1 MAFCSRVLSKT
12 LLKSSQIEKISII
25 LLLGNIAVFL
35 LIFFALQIYKNYRYF
50 PNFQLIKFRRT
61 HVKIN
66 RNFMVTYFDACEIL
80 EMLSEASVKVF
91 LDGGWGVDA
100 LIGRETRIHNDID
113 LFVEKKDYGKAISVI
128 TWKGYREVV
137 MDYTTDSHTVWKDD
151 NGRII
156 DLHCFEYVEDGIL
169 YDGYTFPSETF
180 SGKGN
185 IGNIEVT
192 CINPEAQV
200 QFHLGYEYDEN
211 DVHDV
216 LLLCRTFNLEIP
228 EQYKTHI

>member
-1 MAFCSRVLSKT
+1 
-12 LLKSSQIEKISII
+12 
-25 LLLGNIAVFL
+25 
-35 LIFFALQIYKNYRYF
+35 
-50 PNFQLIKFRRT
+50 
-61 HVKIN
+61 
-66 RNFMVTYFDACEIL
+66 MVTCFDVCEIL

-113 LFVEKKDYGKAISVI
+113 LFVEKKDYCITISVI
-128 TWKGYREVV
+128 TGKGYREVI

-169 YDGYTFPSETF
+169 YDGYTFP
-180 SGKGN
+180 
-185 IGNIEVT
+185 

>member
-1 MAFCSRVLSKT
+1 MESERNLMTTTEAARY
-12 LLKSSQIEKISII
+12 
-25 LLLGNIAVFL
+25 LGLN
-35 LIFFALQIYKNYRYF
+35 
-50 PNFQLIKFRRT
+50 
-61 HVKIN
+61 
-66 RNFMVTYFDACEIL
+66 
-80 EMLSEASVKVF
+80 
-91 LDGGWGVDA
+91 
-100 LIGRETRIHNDID
+100 
-113 LFVEKKDYGKAISVI
+113 
-128 TWKGYREVV
+128 
-137 MDYTTDSHTVWKDD
+137 
-151 NGRII
+151 
-156 DLHCFEYVEDGIL
+156 
-169 YDGYTFPSETF
+169 TFPSETF

>member
-1 MAFCSRVLSKT
+1 MKKKVDLEF
-12 LLKSSQIEKISII
+12 
-25 LLLGNIAVFL
+25 AVDFF
-35 LIFFALQIYKNYRYF
+35 IFT
-50 PNFQLIKFRRT
+50 P
-61 HVKIN
+61 IN

>member
-1 MAFCSRVLSKT
+1 
-12 LLKSSQIEKISII
+12 
-25 LLLGNIAVFL
+25 
-35 LIFFALQIYKNYRYF
+35 
-50 PNFQLIKFRRT
+50 
-61 HVKIN
+61 
-66 RNFMVTYFDACEIL
+66 MVTYFDACEIL

-128 TWKGYREVV
+128 TWKGY
-137 MDYTTDSHTVWKDD
+137 
-151 NGRII
+151 
-156 DLHCFEYVEDGIL
+156 
-169 YDGYTFPSETF
+169 TFPSETF

>member
-1 MAFCSRVLSKT
+1 MLNS
-12 LLKSSQIEKISII
+12 
-25 LLLGNIAVFL
+25 
-35 LIFFALQIYKNYRYF
+35 
-50 PNFQLIKFRRT
+50 NF
-61 HVKIN
+61 V
-66 RNFMVTYFDACEIL
+66 VTCFDVCEIL

-137 MDYTTDSHTVWKDD
+137 MDYTTVSHTVWKDD

-180 SGKGN
+180 SGKGK
-185 IGNIEVT
+185 IGNIEVS

>member
-1 MAFCSRVLSKT
+1 
-12 LLKSSQIEKISII
+12 
-25 LLLGNIAVFL
+25 
-35 LIFFALQIYKNYRYF
+35 
-50 PNFQLIKFRRT
+50 
-61 HVKIN
+61 
-66 RNFMVTYFDACEIL
+66 MVTCFDVCEIL

-100 LIGRETRIHNDID
+100 LIGRETRTHNDID
-113 LFVEKKDYGKAISVI
+113 LFVEKKDYCITISVI
-128 TWKGYREVV
+128 TGKGYREVI

-156 DLHCFEYVEDGIL
+156 DMHCFEYVEDGIL
-169 YDGYTFPSETF
+169 YDGYIFPSETF

-185 IGNIEVT
+185 IGNIEVS

-228 EQYKTHI
+228 EQYKSHI

>member
-1 MAFCSRVLSKT
+1 
-12 LLKSSQIEKISII
+12 
-25 LLLGNIAVFL
+25 
-35 LIFFALQIYKNYRYF
+35 
-50 PNFQLIKFRRT
+50 
-61 HVKIN
+61 
-66 RNFMVTYFDACEIL
+66 MVTYFDACEIL

-113 LFVEKKDYGKAISVI
+113 LFVEKKDYG
-128 TWKGYREVV
+128 WN
-137 MDYTTDSHTVWKDD
+137 DD

>member
-1 MAFCSRVLSKT
+1 
-12 LLKSSQIEKISII
+12 
-25 LLLGNIAVFL
+25 
-35 LIFFALQIYKNYRYF
+35 
-50 PNFQLIKFRRT
+50 
-61 HVKIN
+61 
-66 RNFMVTYFDACEIL
+66 MVTYFDACEIL

-169 YDGYTFPSETF
+169 YDLSL
-180 SGKGN
+180 
-185 IGNIEVT
+185 I
-192 CINPEAQV
+192 
-200 QFHLGYEYDEN
+200 
-211 DVHDV
+211 
-216 LLLCRTFNLEIP
+216 
-228 EQYKTHI
+228 HI

>member
-1 MAFCSRVLSKT
+1 MVVEIGVSSIVLRLLTANKGVLS
-12 LLKSSQIEKISII
+12 E
-25 LLLGNIAVFL
+25 GFV
-35 LIFFALQIYKNYRYF
+35 IFA
-50 PNFQLIKFRRT
+50 P
-61 HVKIN
+61 IN
-66 RNFMVTYFDACEIL
+66 CNFMVTYFDACEIL

-113 LFVEKKDYGKAISVI
+113 LFVEKKDYCITISVI
-128 TWKGYREVV
+128 TGKGYREVI

-156 DLHCFEYVEDGIL
+156 DMHCFEYVEDGIL
-169 YDGYTFPSETF
+169 YDGYIFPSETF

-185 IGNIEVT
+185 IGNIEVS

-228 EQYKTHI
+228 EQYKSHI

>member
-1 MAFCSRVLSKT
+1 
-12 LLKSSQIEKISII
+12 
-25 LLLGNIAVFL
+25 
-35 LIFFALQIYKNYRYF
+35 
-50 PNFQLIKFRRT
+50 
-61 HVKIN
+61 
-66 RNFMVTYFDACEIL
+66 MVTYFDACEIL

-113 LFVEKKDYGKAISVI
+113 LFVE
-128 TWKGYREVV
+128 
-137 MDYTTDSHTVWKDD
+137 SHTVWKDD

-180 SGKGN
+180 SGKGK
-185 IGNIEVT
+185 IGNIEVF

>member
-1 MAFCSRVLSKT
+1 MPSANQSTTSPLRCPPVQVACTTSMSPPMSRGMMKAQVRRNR
-12 LLKSSQIEKISII
+12 LLMVGRLK
-25 LLLGNIAVFL
+25 GNC
-35 LIFFALQIYKNYRYF
+35 
-50 PNFQLIKFRRT
+50 
-61 HVKIN
+61 
-66 RNFMVTYFDACEIL
+66 NFMVTYFDACEIL